1 MGQYL
6 IDNNAISS
14 YFSGTLSENAMQ
26 LMADVIDQIPNISV
40 ITEIEALSWINVDK
54 NKERIVQE
62 FINDSHVI
70 SLTPAVVK
78 QCVNIRRSQKIKTP
92 DAIIAATAIVHNL
105 TLITS
110 ESDFKNIAD
119 LVVLNPNLL

>member
-1 MGQYL
+1 M
-6 IDNNAISS
+6 
-14 YFSGTLSENAMQ
+14 
-26 LMADVIDQIPNISV
+26 
-40 ITEIEALSWINVDK
+40 
-54 NKERIVQE
+54 
-62 FINDSHVI
+62 I

-110 ESDFKNIAD
+110 DSDFKNIAD